1 MKSFRSIMYSKAFN
15 LCAIFGLLALFI
27 SSCKEEKV
35 HQQAE
40 ISFYH
45 WKQDFSLDSNELAI
59 LSDNKVNELYV
70 RFFDVTLQDGNCVPI
85 SVIDFNKA
93 TIPYDVIPCIYIE
106 NRVFE
111 GYSSGLHK
119 KIFEL
124 VSEIA
129 ELSNLTIS
137 EIQFDCD
144 WTSSTDSNYF
154 QFLENFQEISPWIV
168 SSTLRL
174 HQLKYPEMTGI
185 PPVDKAVLMCYNM
198 DDIYD
203 LETTNSI
210 ISNNTLLSYVSNTP
224 VYPLEL
230 DLALPAYHWGL
241 VYRLDDLALIVNDIE
256 TASIPNYPFT
266 KLSNTKYRADSS
278 FYFNQTYF
286 NRGDILR
293 IENSS
298 REVLLECAHTLKGS
312 NQTYNKVI
320 FYHLNSKYLS
330 SYDESIFKEIADIIH

>member
-1 MKSFRSIMYSKAFN
+1 MKSFRSIMSNTAFK
-15 LCAIFGLLALFI
+15 LCAIFCLLALSM
-27 SSCKEEKV
+27 SSCKEEM

-45 WKQDFSLDSNELAI
+45 WKQDFSLDANELTI

-70 RFFDVTLQDGNCVPI
+70 RFFDVTLENGNGVPI
-85 SVIDFNKA
+85 SIIDFNRA

-111 GYSSGLHK
+111 GYSSDLYN

-129 ELSNLTIS
+129 ELNNLTIS

-154 QFLENFQEISPWIV
+154 QFLKNFQEISPWIV

-203 LETTNSI
+203 LKTTNSI
-210 ISNNTLLSYVSNTP
+210 ISNNTLLSYVSKTP
-224 VYPLEL
+224 AYPLEL

-256 TASIPNYPFT
+256 TDSIPNYPFT
-266 KLSNTKYRADSS
+266 KLSSTKYQADSS

-293 IENSS
+293 IEYSS
-298 REVLLECAHTLKGS
+298 KEVLLECAHTLKS
-312 NQTYNKVI
+312 SKQSFKKVI
-320 FYHLNSKYLS
+320 FYHINSQYLP
-330 SYDESIFKEIADIIH
+330 SYEESLFKEIADIIH